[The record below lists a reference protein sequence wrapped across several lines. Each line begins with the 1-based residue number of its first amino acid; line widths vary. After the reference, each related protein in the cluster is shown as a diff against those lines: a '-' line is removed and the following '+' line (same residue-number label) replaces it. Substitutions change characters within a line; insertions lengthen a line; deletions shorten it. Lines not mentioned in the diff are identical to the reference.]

1 MIAHYN
7 NQLLNS
13 FALYVDHQICE
24 DGLAYVNYSSTFQA
38 VDNLYNGYYTYA
50 APTKQLICDIS
61 LTGATQFSG
70 VYVGGTYRNIGQG
83 GLTAINHDLGHVY
96 FTGAQSQA
104 ISGNYSVKEFNVYL
118 TEDTEEKLVFGTKYE
133 VKPKK
138 PQTQTPTEANTV
150 FAPAI
155 FIKTN
160 SINSEPF
167 CLGGTDKIVHDY
179 RAVVISKSAFELDA
193 ACGIMQ
199 DMSRTY
205 FNLVNPPFG
214 ALGYTGMAYNFTG
227 LNVGTEAFIENVT
240 VSRVSK
246 NRGNSEFKDINL
258 GIYAAFVDFEI
269 HVFKNPRA

>member
-7 NQLLNS
+7 NRLLNS
-13 FALYVDHQICE
+13 FALYVDHQVCE
-24 DGLAYVNYSSTFQA
+24 DGLAYVNYSSIFQA
-38 VDNLYNGYYTYA
+38 VDNIFNGYYAYA
-50 APTKQLICDIS
+50 APTKQLVCDVS
-61 LTGATQFSG
+61 LTGATQLSG
-70 VYVGGTYRNIGQG
+70 VFVGGTYRNIGQN
-83 GLTAINHDLGHVY
+83 GLAAINHDLGHVY
-96 FTGAQSQA
+96 FTSAQSSA
-104 ISGNYSVKEFNVYL
+104 ITGSYAVKEFNVYL

-138 PQTQTPTEANTV
+138 PQIQTPTEADTV

-160 SINSEPF
+160 SVTSEPF
-167 CLGGTDKIVHDY
+167 CLGGTDKIINDY

-205 FNLVNPPFG
+205 FNLINPPFG
-214 ALGYTGMAYNFTG
+214 ALGYTGVAYNFTG
-227 LNVGTEAFIENVT
+227 LNVGTEAFIDNVT
-240 VSRVSK
+240 VSRVK
-246 NRGNSEFKDINL
+246 KGNSSEFNDINSS
-258 GIYAAFVDFEI
+258 IFAAFVDFEV